1 MNFPTMY
8 RERISFF
15 SNPGSRI
22 HEILSPVFDRNG
34 HLTLEVSGEE
44 NIYDQIQSHKDS
56 CDIHVLM
63 KQYVQGDMEALSR
76 RQAVFA
82 DVTEMPKSYAEMLQ
96 AMITA
101 EQYFNSLPVE
111 VRAKFNHSVNEFIA
125 GMDKEDFFEKLGK
138 VPKPDSAS
146 DSAPDSAS
154 DSASASEG
162 GEQQ

>member
-8 RERISFF
+8 REWIPFC

-63 KQYVQGDMEALSR
+63 KQYAQGDMEALSR
-76 RQAVFA
+76 RQAVFV
-82 DVTEMPKSYAEMLQ
+82 DVTQMPKTYAEMLQ

-125 GMDKEDFFEKLGK
+125 GMDKEDFLEKIGK
-138 VPKPDSAS
+138 APKPDP
-146 DSAPDSAS
+146 APDSAS
-154 DSASASEG
+154 DPAPAPQG
-162 GEQQ
+162 GEQ